1 MGNTFGKQFKIT
13 SWGESH
19 GPAIG
24 VTLDGFP
31 SLFKIDVE
39 HIQSE
44 LQRRKPGQSEI
55 STQRKEEDSI
65 EILSGLFDGKTTGA
79 PISMLI
85 WNKDQRSKDY
95 NHLKN
100 VFRPSH
106 ADFTY
111 QAKYGIRDWKG
122 GGRASARET
131 IARVGLQKHQ
141 IIDHQCG
148 GHMTILWGGLPP

>member
-65 EILSGLFDGKTTGA
+65 
-79 PISMLI
+79 
-85 WNKDQRSKDY
+85 
-95 NHLKN
+95 
-100 VFRPSH
+100 
-106 ADFTY
+106 
-111 QAKYGIRDWKG
+111 
-122 GGRASARET
+122 
-131 IARVGLQKHQ
+131 
-141 IIDHQCG
+141 
-148 GHMTILWGGLPP
+148 